1 MLKMRHAALI
11 LFFSFLGMLP
21 ICFVAAQT
29 PGQIVRMV
37 ESNRAGY
44 YYGHGYADDYE
55 QALQKAKGQLVSDI
69 SVYVK
74 SNTTGVISTEGNSME
89 ERIHTYT
96 NMTQLREV
104 ETVVLSTE
112 PKFHVFCY
120 LTKSAVKGM
129 FEERKAKMFSYFE
142 EARQAEQ
149 ELKLAEALRYYYW
162 SLLVL
167 KTLPDDAAVT
177 FVDENRQQHKML
189 LWLNTHIPE
198 ILDNITFTPLQVTG
212 DDKWKYVEVAVTY
225 KSMPVADC
233 EYRYWTGR
241 GYSQNV
247 LAKDGRGIAE
257 FSEIPAQMQFY
268 VEYVFANDAQNIDAE
283 LRDIVQMGERPSW
296 KNNAHTVPYVPSP
309 APAVVMPSSPAPS
322 KAAAA
327 SKETENGIFQP
338 LSAPR
343 EDSCSSMM
351 DAIRTAVRSKNYSS
365 VSEFF
370 TEEGMAKFRSMMES
384 GNAIVVRE
392 PQWDFRLAQNDILC
406 RGLTVSLKYPRSG
419 KIIVQDVEFRLNV
432 SDLKVNSLS
441 YTLTQQAEADILSD
455 SKKWSPSSRLLLM
468 RFLQDY
474 QTAYALKRI
483 DYLDDVFS
491 DDALIV
497 VGAELKRVPD
507 FENKINLTNQR
518 QYRLVQKT
526 KAEFIA
532 GLRRIF
538 ASAEF
543 VNLQFVDNQI
553 LKVANKEIYGI
564 QIKQI
569 YTSNNY
575 ADEGYL
581 FLVVDLRDPDAPVIH
596 VRTWQPN
603 KDPEF
608 GLFDLSKFSIN

>member
-1 MLKMRHAALI
+1 
-11 LFFSFLGMLP
+11 
-21 ICFVAAQT
+21 
-29 PGQIVRMV
+29 
-37 ESNRAGY
+37 
-44 YYGHGYADDYE
+44 
-55 QALQKAKGQLVSDI
+55 
-69 SVYVK
+69 
-74 SNTTGVISTEGNSME
+74 
-89 ERIHTYT
+89 
-96 NMTQLREV
+96 
-104 ETVVLSTE
+104 
-112 PKFHVFCY
+112 
-120 LTKSAVKGM
+120 
-129 FEERKAKMFSYFE
+129 
-142 EARQAEQ
+142 
-149 ELKLAEALRYYYW
+149 
-162 SLLVL
+162 
-167 KTLPDDAAVT
+167 
-177 FVDENRQQHKML
+177 
-189 LWLNTHIPE
+189 
-198 ILDNITFTPLQVTG
+198 
-212 DDKWKYVEVAVTY
+212 
-225 KSMPVADC
+225 
-233 EYRYWTGR
+233 
-241 GYSQNV
+241 
-247 LAKDGRGIAE
+247 
-257 FSEIPAQMQFY
+257 MQFY
-268 VEYVFANDAQNIDAE
+268 VEYVFANDARNVDAE
-283 LRDIVQMGERPSW
+283 LRDIVQMGDRPSW
-296 KNNAHTVPYVPSP
+296 KNNAHTVPYKP
-309 APAVVMPSSPAPS
+309 ASSPAVVMPSLSAPS

-338 LSAPR
+338 LSAHR
-343 EDSCSSMM
+343 EDSCIRMM

-365 VSEFF
+365 VSAFF
-370 TEEGMAKFRSMMES
+370 TEEGMEMFRSMMES
-384 GNAIVVRE
+384 GNAVVVRE
-392 PQWDFRLAQNDILC
+392 PQWNFRLAQNDILC

-419 KIIVQDVEFRLNV
+419 KTIVQDVEFRLNV

-497 VGAELKRVPD
+497 VGTELKRVPD
-507 FENKINLTNQR
+507 LENKIHLTNQK

-532 GLRRIF
+532 GLRRVF

-569 YTSNNY
+569 YSSNNY

-581 FLVVDLRDPDAPVIH
+581 FLVVDLRNPESPVIH
-596 VRTWQPN
+596 VRTWQPD

>member
-1 MLKMRHAALI
+1 MKMRHAALI
-11 LFFSFLGMLP
+11 LFFSILGMLP
-21 ICFVAAQT
+21 IRFVAAQT
-29 PGQIVRMV
+29 PEQIVRMV
-37 ESNRAGY
+37 ESNRTGY

-120 LTKSAVKGM
+120 LTKSAVKSM
-129 FEERKAKMFSYFE
+129 FEERKSKMFSYFE
-142 EARQAEQ
+142 EARRAEQ
-149 ELKLAEALRYYYW
+149 ELKMAEALRYYYW

-167 KTLPDDAAVT
+167 KTLPDDVAVT
-177 FVDENRQQHKML
+177 FVDDDQKPHKML

-198 ILDNITFTPLQVTG
+198 MLDNITFTPLQVTG
-212 DDKWKYVEVAVTY
+212 DDKWKCVEVAVTY
-225 KSMPVADC
+225 KGTPVADC

-257 FSEIPAQMQFY
+257 FSEIPEQMQFY
-268 VEYVFANDAQNIDAE
+268 VEYVFANDARNVDAE
-283 LRDIVQMGERPSW
+283 LRDIVQMGDRPSW
-296 KNNAHTVPYVPSP
+296 KNNAHTVPYMPAS
-309 APAVVMPSSPAPS
+309 APAVVMPSLSAPS

-338 LSAPR
+338 LSAHR
-343 EDSCSSMM
+343 EDSCIRMM

-365 VSEFF
+365 VSALF
-370 TEEGMAKFRSMMES
+370 TEEGMEMFRSMMES
-384 GNAIVVRE
+384 GNAVVVRE
-392 PQWDFRLAQNDILC
+392 PQWNFRLAQNDILC

-419 KIIVQDVEFRLNV
+419 KTIVQDVEFRLNV

-474 QTAYALKRI
+474 QTAYALKRA

-497 VGAELKRVPD
+497 VGTELKRVPD
-507 FENKINLTNQR
+507 LENKIHLTNQK

-532 GLRRIF
+532 GLRRVF

-581 FLVVDLRDPDAPVIH
+581 FLVVDLRNPESPVIH
-596 VRTWQPN
+596 VRTWQPD